1 MARNVPVII
10 IPARVGS
17 KRLPS
22 KPLLKINGDPL
33 ILHVWRQ
40 AQEADIAPV
49 YVATDSET
57 VAKIILDAGGNALIT
72 RLDHASGSDR
82 IFEAL
87 TCLDPDGQYGKII
100 NLQGDQFGL
109 SRNALNQAIAL
120 LDNPEVDIGTLAV
133 RLTPTQV
140 NDPNIVKV
148 IAALESSRRAR
159 ALYFTRAPAPWG
171 EGPMLQHIGVYAF
184 KRESLSRFS
193 KLAPSPLEVRE
204 RLEQLRAL
212 EAGMRIDLALVDH
225 SGLSVD
231 TYKDIETLTF
241 GLAD

>member
-1 MARNVPVII
+1 MAHDAPVII
-10 IPARVGS
+10 IPARLGS
-17 KRLPS
+17 NRLPS
-22 KPLLKINGDPL
+22 KPLLEINGEPL

-49 YVATDSET
+49 YVATDSQI

-72 RLDHASGSDR
+72 QSNHASGSDR

-87 TCLDPDGQYGKII
+87 TRLDPEGQFRKII

-109 SRNALNQAIAL
+109 SRDALTQAIAL
-120 LDNPEVDIGTLAV
+120 LDRPDVDIGTLAT
-133 RLTPTQV
+133 RMSPAQV
-140 NDPNIVKV
+140 NDQNSVKV
-148 IAALESSRRAR
+148 VAAMENSHRAR

-171 EGPMLQHIGVYAF
+171 EGSMLQHIGVYAF
-184 KRESLSRFS
+184 KRESLMRFS
-193 KLAPSPLEVRE
+193 KLSPSPLELRE
-204 RLEQLRAL
+204 KLEQLRAL

-231 TYKDIETLTF
+231 TYEDIETLNF

>member
-1 MARNVPVII
+1 M
-10 IPARVGS
+10 
-17 KRLPS
+17 
-22 KPLLKINGDPL
+22 
-33 ILHVWRQ
+33 WRQ
-40 AQEADIAPV
+40 AEEADIAPV
-49 YVATDSET
+49 FVATDSES
-57 VAKIILDAGGNALIT
+57 VAKIILDAGGKALIT

-87 TCLDPDGQYGKII
+87 TRLDPEEHFGKII

-109 SRNALNQAIAL
+109 SHNALSQALAL
-120 LDNPEVDIGTLAV
+120 LNKPEVDIGTLAT
-133 RLTPTQV
+133 RFTPTQV

-148 IAALESSRRAR
+148 IAALESSDRAR

-184 KRESLSRFS
+184 KREALSYFS
-193 KLAPSPLEVRE
+193 KLAPSPLELRE

-212 EAGMRIDLALVDH
+212 EAGMRIDLALVDR

-231 TYKDIETLTF
+231 TYKDVESLTF
-241 GLAD
+241 GLAN

>member
-1 MARNVPVII
+1 MARNAPVII

-82 IFEAL
+82 ILKPSHAL
-87 TCLDPDGQYGKII
+87 TLTDNMEKSSIFKEI
-100 NLQGDQFGL
+100 NL
-109 SRNALNQAIAL
+109 
-120 LDNPEVDIGTLAV
+120 
-133 RLTPTQV
+133 
-140 NDPNIVKV
+140 
-148 IAALESSRRAR
+148 
-159 ALYFTRAPAPWG
+159 
-171 EGPMLQHIGVYAF
+171 AF
-184 KRESLSRFS
+184 
-193 KLAPSPLEVRE
+193 PV
-204 RLEQLRAL
+204 
-212 EAGMRIDLALVDH
+212 MR
-225 SGLSVD
+225 
-231 TYKDIETLTF
+231 
-241 GLAD
+241 

>member
-1 MARNVPVII
+1 MARNAPVII
-10 IPARVGS
+10 IPARLGS

-22 KPLLKINGDPL
+22 KPLLKINGEPL

-40 AQEADIAPV
+40 AKEADIAPV
-49 YVATDSET
+49 FVATDSES
-57 VAKIILDAGGNALIT
+57 VAKIILDAGGMALIT
-72 RLDHASGSDR
+72 RVDHASGSDR

-87 TCLDPDGQYGKII
+87 TRLDPEEQFGKII

-109 SRNALNQAIAL
+109 TRHALSQAVGL
-120 LDNPEVDIGTLAV
+120 LDQPGVDIGTLAT
-133 RLTPTQV
+133 RFTPTQV

-148 IAALESSRRAR
+148 IAAVESSNRAR

-184 KRESLSRFS
+184 KREILSRFS
-193 KLAPSPLEVRE
+193 KLAPSPLELRE

-231 TYKDIETLTF
+231 TSKDIDILTF

>member
-1 MARNVPVII
+1 MAHDAPVII
-10 IPARVGS
+10 IPARLGS
-17 KRLPS
+17 NRLPS
-22 KPLLKINGDPL
+22 KPLLEINGEPL

-49 YVATDSET
+49 YVATDSQI

-72 RLDHASGSDR
+72 QSNHASGSDR

-87 TCLDPDGQYGKII
+87 TRLDPEGQFRKII

-109 SRNALNQAIAL
+109 SRDALTQAIAL
-120 LDNPEVDIGTLAV
+120 LDRPDVDIGTLA
-133 RLTPTQV
+133 THMSPAQV
-140 NDPNIVKV
+140 IDPNSVKV
-148 IAALESSRRAR
+148 VAAMENSHRAR

-171 EGPMLQHIGVYAF
+171 EGSMLQHIGVYAF
-184 KRESLSRFS
+184 KRESLMRFS
-193 KLAPSPLEVRE
+193 KLSPSPLELRE
-204 RLEQLRAL
+204 KLEQLRAL

-231 TYKDIETLTF
+231 TYEDIETLNF
-241 GLAD
+241 GLVD